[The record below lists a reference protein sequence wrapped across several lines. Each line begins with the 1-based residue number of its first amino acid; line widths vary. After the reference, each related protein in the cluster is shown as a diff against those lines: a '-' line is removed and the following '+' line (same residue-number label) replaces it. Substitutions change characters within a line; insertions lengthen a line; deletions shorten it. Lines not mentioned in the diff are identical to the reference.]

1 MFSAEGIDLIIP
13 NFLPALDFCFFV
25 SRQRR

>member
-1 MFSAEGIDLIIP
+1 MIFSK
-13 NFLPALDFCFFV
+13 FLGSLDFCFFV